1 MTSTSIDPGSS
12 SAPPADSLDSMERV
26 LRAQKEL
33 FRSGATRAFSFR
45 KESLLALESAL
56 RNSQEAFERTLT
68 ADLGLPEAEILTG
81 ELGFVLK
88 ELKRT
93 RRLLPRWCR
102 PQSVSTPKI
111 LWPARSSILREPY
124 GPTVIFSPWNAP
136 LQLSLVPAIAALA
149 AGNPVVLKPSEFSPQ
164 TSELLAEVI
173 HQSFPP
179 EHFFVVTGDAQ
190 RAEALT
196 RLPFSYFFFTGS
208 RSVGRKIYRA
218 AAEHMS
224 PVTLELG
231 GKNPCVVCRDA
242 KFPVTARRIAYGRF
256 LNAGQTCVAPD
267 SVYVHVTQK
276 DTLLACL
283 RQAIKEMYGSDP
295 AQSPDY
301 GRIVNQEHFERL
313 RNLLRDETVYAGGHY
328 DQRKRYFSPTIVVD
342 PPADSPLLED
352 EIFGPILTVES
363 YESDEQL
370 QALLSRHDSP
380 LALYVF
386 TEDRKAARGLFF
398 GCPSGSLV
406 INDTMAQVMN
416 PELPLGG
423 VGVSGM
429 GSYRGEEGLR
439 TFSRPLSVVD
449 RSTKVDLRL
458 RAAPHSPQALKG
470 MRRGLK

>member
-1 MTSTSIDPGSS
+1 
-12 SAPPADSLDSMERV
+12 
-26 LRAQKEL
+26 
-33 FRSGATRAFSFR
+33 
-45 KESLLALESAL
+45 
-56 RNSQEAFERTLT
+56 
-68 ADLGLPEAEILTG
+68 
-81 ELGFVLK
+81 
-88 ELKRT
+88 
-93 RRLLPRWCR
+93 
-102 PQSVSTPKI
+102 
-111 LWPARSSILREPY
+111 
-124 GPTVIFSPWNAP
+124 
-136 LQLSLVPAIAALA
+136 
-149 AGNPVVLKPSEFSPQ
+149 
-164 TSELLAEVI
+164 EVI

-352 EIFGPILTVES
+352 EIFGPIL
-363 YESDEQL
+363 
-370 QALLSRHDSP
+370 
-380 LALYVF
+380 
-386 TEDRKAARGLFF
+386 
-398 GCPSGSLV
+398 
-406 INDTMAQVMN
+406 
-416 PELPLGG
+416 
-423 VGVSGM
+423 
-429 GSYRGEEGLR
+429 
-439 TFSRPLSVVD
+439 
-449 RSTKVDLRL
+449 
-458 RAAPHSPQALKG
+458 
-470 MRRGLK
+470 